1 MKRSEFSDVG
11 QQTEVGKKHGKW
23 DSPVLLAYQSA
34 LYRELFMG
42 LNYSNG
48 DNKMKTAM
56 TFCVLVS
63 IFLSLVVAN
72 TLIVNA
78 GENYWIIKAP
88 THIARVGAGI
98 ATVNE
103 TIYCVGG
110 SQTLNYSNH
119 FFSVTLNATEAY
131 NPTTD
136 TWTEKTPMPTSRTR
150 FGTAVYQNK
159 IYCVGG
165 LILSQNGTE
174 TTLTGVNEV
183 YDPSTGTWEAKTSM
197 PTARYGFMASTVD
210 GKIYL
215 IGGWYESEA
224 TSANVGESAQVDVYD
239 PSTDTWTAGSSMPKA
254 VAIYASA
261 VVDNKIYVISGV
273 ASGSAITNLTQI
285 YDPKMDSWSLGAP
298 IPMGV
303 KDAGA
308 GAITGANLLKA
319 IYVVGGSNA
328 SAPLNGQ
335 ITNQVYS
342 VETDSWSMAEPMPMD
357 KAGLS
362 ATVMNNTLFVIGGGH
377 NIFTP
382 DSTTNMQY
390 IPLSGFR
397 SEPFPT
403 TLLFV
408 ASVGIAMLAIGLFVY
423 IKKSHRDKSP

>member
-1 MKRSEFSDVG
+1 M
-11 QQTEVGKKHGKW
+11 QT
-23 DSPVLLAYQSA
+23 
-34 LYRELFMG
+34 
-42 LNYSNG
+42 
-48 DNKMKTAM
+48 
-56 TFCVLVS
+56 VS
-63 IFLSLVVAN
+63 MI
-72 TLIVNA
+72 
-78 GENYWIIKAP
+78 ENSWATKAP
-88 THIARVGAGI
+88 MHTTRAHAGV
-98 ATVNE
+98 ATVKGI
-103 TIYCVGG
+103 IYAIGG

-119 FFSVTLNATEAY
+119 FFSVTLNTTEAY
-131 NPTTD
+131 DPATD
-136 TWTEKTPMPTSRTR
+136 IWTEKTSIPTSRTR

-159 IYCVGG
+159 IYCIGG
-165 LILSQNGTE
+165 LILSKNGTR
-174 TTLTGVNEV
+174 TTLTGINEV
-183 YDPSTGTWEAKTSM
+183 YDPSTDTWETKTSM
-197 PTARYGFMASTVD
+197 PTARDGFMANTVD

-215 IGGWYESEA
+215 IGGWYQLE
-224 TSANVGESAQVDVYD
+224 TTYGNVGNTAQVDVYD
-239 PSTDTWTAGSSMPKA
+239 PSTDTWTTGKSMPKA

-261 VVDNKIYVISGV
+261 VVDNKIYVISGM
-273 ASGSAITNLTQI
+273 AGSSAITNLTQI
-285 YDPKMDSWSLGAP
+285 YDPKLDSWSLGAP

-328 SAPLNGQ
+328 GAPLNGQ